1 MAGGIRV
8 KSGAAPK
15 TPTDETRTLLRS
27 SAVPM
32 EVRSY
37 PFRVADHPAERG
49 RGAPGSA
56 KGGPARD
63 RGVPPPLEIPE
74 KTRFLFVTGGVISSL
89 GKGIASAS
97 VGRLLKSQ
105 GYTVSFL
112 KLDPYLNV
120 DPGTMS
126 PYQHGEVFV
135 THDGAET
142 DLDLGHYERF
152 TGGAFSSLSNV
163 TSGQIYEQV
172 IERERQGGYLGA
184 TVQVVPHVTDEIKR
198 RVNAVAVRDGADVVI
213 AEIGGTIGDIEGQ
226 PFLEAARQ
234 FRLDAGADRVCFL
247 HLTLVPMIRT
257 AGEYKT
263 KPTQHSVRELRA
275 IGIQPDVLL
284 CRAEEALPADIKA
297 KIGLHTSV
305 SADAVFTAVDARSVY
320 EVPLNLAAEGVDTR
334 ILRHFRLP
342 SRERQLDE
350 WRALVERLHTGSRDV
365 RIAVV
370 GKYVEHKDSYKSL
383 GEALLHGGVPH
394 GARVSIR
401 WIEAESL
408 EGGDLSQLDD
418 CDGILVPGGFG
429 RRGTEGMA
437 AAAGRARRSRVPFFG
452 ICYGFQWALVEFARS
467 RCGLTGASTEE
478 IDPESPHQVFALLRD
493 LEGAEPMGGTMRVGA
508 VTCLLEEGSLAAQVY
523 GTTRIR
529 ERHRHR
535 YEFHHDYEA
544 RLTAEGM
551 RFSGSTED
559 GFFEV
564 CEIPDHPW
572 FLAVQFHPEFQSNPL
587 RPHPLFREFI
597 GAALERREGL
607 ANAEAA
613 PLPASATA

>member
-1 MAGGIRV
+1 MLFGAAAEGRAVTIPLRMAGRQG
-8 KSGAAPK
+8 G
-15 TPTDETRTLLRS
+15 TPGGRTVAGNDRS
-27 SAVPM
+27 
-32 EVRSY
+32 
-37 PFRVADHPAERG
+37 PASS
-49 RGAPGSA
+49 RGAP
-56 KGGPARD
+56 
-63 RGVPPPLEIPE
+63 PPLRIPPD
-74 KTRFLFVTGGVISSL
+74 TRFLFVTGGVISSL

-105 GYTVSFL
+105 GYSVSFL

-126 PYQHGEVFV
+126 PFQHGEVFV

-163 TSGQIYEQV
+163 TSGQIYEAV

-198 RVNAVAVRDGADVVI
+198 RVAAVAIADRPDVVI

-234 FRLDAGADRVCFL
+234 FRLDAGPGRVCFL
-247 HLTLVPMIRT
+247 HLTLVPLIRA

-284 CRAEEALPADIKA
+284 CRAEEGLSAELKA

-305 SADAVFTAVDARSVY
+305 IPDAVFTAVDAASVY
-320 EVPLNLAAEGVDTR
+320 EVPLNLAAEGVDTA
-334 ILRHFRLP
+334 ILAHFRLE
-342 SRERQLDE
+342 SRERRLGD
-350 WRALVERLHTGSRDV
+350 WRRLVERLRTGDRDV

-383 GEALLHGGVPH
+383 GEALVHAGVAH
-394 GARVSIR
+394 GARVDIR

-408 EGGDLSQLDD
+408 EHGDLSALESA
-418 CDGILVPGGFG
+418 DGILVPGGFG
-429 RRGTEGMA
+429 KRGTEGMA
-437 AAAGRARRSRVPFFG
+437 AAAGRARTGDVPFLG

-467 RCGLTGASTEE
+467 RCGLAGASTEE
-478 IDPESPHQVFALLRD
+478 IDPDAPHRIFGLLRG

-508 VTCLLEEGSLAAQVY
+508 VTCVLEEGSMAARAY
-523 GTTRIR
+523 GANRIR

-535 YEFHHDYEA
+535 YEFDHGYER
-544 RLTAEGM
+544 RLTEEGM
-551 RFSGSTED
+551 RFTGSTED

-564 CEIPDHPW
+564 CELPEHPW
-572 FLAVQFHPEFQSNPL
+572 FVAVQFHPEFQSNPL
-587 RPHPLFREFI
+587 RPHPLFRDFV
-597 GAALERREGL
+597 GAALERRESGR
-607 ANAEAA
+607 APVAA
-613 PLPASATA
+613 PPVPA

>member
-1 MAGGIRV
+1 M
-8 KSGAAPK
+8 S
-15 TPTDETRTLLRS
+15 
-27 SAVPM
+27 
-32 EVRSY
+32 
-37 PFRVADHPAERG
+37 
-49 RGAPGSA
+49 
-56 KGGPARD
+56 

-74 KTRFLFVTGGVISSL
+74 RTRFLFVTGGVISSL

-105 GYTVSFL
+105 GYSVSFL

-163 TSGQIYEQV
+163 TSGQIYETV
-172 IERERQGGYLGA
+172 IERERRGGYLGA
-184 TVQVVPHVTDEIKR
+184 TVQVIPHVTDEIKH
-198 RVNAVAVRDGADVVI
+198 RVNAVAVADGTDVVI

-234 FRLDAGADRVCFL
+234 FRLDAGPERVCFL
-247 HLTLVPMIRT
+247 HLTLVPLIRT

-284 CRAEEALPADIKA
+284 CRAEQALPPDIKS

-305 SADAVFTAVDARSVY
+305 SPEAVFTAVDAASVY
-320 EVPLNLAAEGVDTR
+320 EVPLNLAAEGVDTQ
-334 ILRHFRLP
+334 ILDHFRLP
-342 SRERQLDE
+342 SRERRLDD
-350 WRALVERLHTGSRDV
+350 WRELVERLRTGSRDV

-383 GEALLHGGVPH
+383 GEALVHGGVPQD
-394 GARVSIR
+394 ARVTIR

-408 EGGDLSQLDD
+408 EDGDLSQLDD

-437 AAAGRARRSRVPFFG
+437 AAAGRARKGGVPFLG

-467 RCGLTGASTEE
+467 RCGLEGANTEE
-478 IDPESPHQVFALLRD
+478 IDPDSPHQLFALLRH

-508 VTCLLEEGSLAAQVY
+508 VTCLLEEGSLAARIY

-535 YEFHHDYEA
+535 YEFHRDYEA
-544 RLTAEGM
+544 LLVSEGM

-572 FLAVQFHPEFQSNPL
+572 FIAVQFHPEFQSNPL
-587 RPHPLFREFI
+587 RPHPLFRDFV
-597 GAALERREGL
+597 GAALQRREGVHP
-607 ANAEAA
+607 NAAEPSA
-613 PLPASATA
+613 ATAGV